1 MKMMSVDVAG
11 TKVHQDVLLKDD
23 LQFLGCSVTDF
34 SSESHAAVTN
44 HGPNGDGLG
53 LIKLKYLLA
62 GLSKDCEHPYDRTHN
77 VL

>member
-44 HGPNGDGLG
+44 HGPNGDGIQNQAKIFARRIIQG
-53 LIKLKYLLA
+53 L
-62 GLSKDCEHPYDRTHN
+62 
-77 VL
+77 